1 MKSREESL
9 ALLKEYTKS
18 ESLIKHALGVEAVMR
33 AYARKYG
40 EDEEIWAT
48 VGLLHDFD
56 YEVHPTADE
65 HPVEGSKILRE
76 RGYPEGIIYAILC
89 HADYLDLERKSLMDK
104 AIFAVDELVGLVTA
118 VALVRPNKSV
128 IEVEV
133 KSVRKKMKDKAFARG
148 VIREDI
154 INGTAQ
160 LGVDMDEHIALV
172 IQAMQGVAEELG
184 LKGTYDSG

>member
-56 YEVHPTADE
+56 YEVHPTADK

-76 RGYPEGIIYAILC
+76 RGYPEDIIYAILC

-128 IEVEV
+128 MEVEV

>member
-18 ESLIKHALGVEAVMR
+18 ESLTKHALGVEAVMR

-56 YEVHPTADE
+56 YEVHPTADK

-76 RGYPEGIIYAILC
+76 RGYTEDIIYAILC

-184 LKGTYDSG
+184 LKGTYDSR

>member
-1 MKSREESL
+1 MKSREKSL

-56 YEVHPTADE
+56 YEVHPTADK

-76 RGYPEGIIYAILC
+76 RGYAEDIIYAILC
-89 HADYLDLERKSLMDK
+89 HADYLELERKSLMDK

-128 IEVEV
+128 MEVEV

-184 LKGTYDSG
+184 LKGTYDSR

>member
-1 MKSREESL
+1 MQSS
-9 ALLKEYTKS
+9 A
-18 ESLIKHALGVEAVMR
+18 M
-33 AYARKYG
+33 
-40 EDEEIWAT
+40 
-48 VGLLHDFD
+48 
-56 YEVHPTADE
+56 P
-65 HPVEGSKILRE
+65 
-76 RGYPEGIIYAILC
+76 
-89 HADYLDLERKSLMDK
+89 MDK

-128 IEVEV
+128 MEVEV

-184 LKGTYDSG
+184 LKGTYDSR

>member
-56 YEVHPTADE
+56 YEVHPTADK
-65 HPVEGSKILRE
+65 HPVEGSKVLRE
-76 RGYPEGIIYAILC
+76 RGYPEDIIYAILC